1 MLFLRAAVLPGFWLP
16 RVRRVQL
23 VRSPAVTLP
32 SPVRTVHAGS
42 RVWGSAWA
50 GGGPVRGGGEE
61 DPREDEEEEED
72 ELLRAPPLLPLDT
85 QRVCVLHPD
94 VKRPA
99 GKKPRSTAEWQ
110 VAEAAALVRALPGW
124 SVASTLVVPSA
135 APGSRLVFGKGNFQ
149 DVTEKIK
156 GCQDITSVFLNVER
170 MAPPT
175 KKELESA
182 WGLRVFD
189 RFTLVLH
196 IFRCNARTREARMQ
210 LALAE
215 IPLLRSSV
223 NTDSGQQDQQ
233 GWGSRYIMGS
243 GESPTELRARAL
255 RDRELRLRR
264 VLERLRDKRR
274 LMRKERVRREFP
286 VVSVVGYT
294 NCGKTTLIQALTGEA
309 ALQPRDQPFA
319 TLDVTVHAGLLP
331 SRLRILYVDTIGF
344 LSQLPHSLIHAFSAT
359 LEDVAYSDVLVHVTD
374 VSHPDAELQKATVLS
389 TLRGLHLP
397 PALLESALEVH
408 SKVDLVPGYTPPC
421 SGALAVSA
429 ISGRGLDELKA
440 ALEASVL
447 RATGRQV
454 LTLCVRLGGPQL
466 GWLYKEAVVQQ
477 VQELPEGDAAHVT
490 VVITQAAYGRFRKLF
505 PIDAPSALP
514 H

>member
-1 MLFLRAAVLPGFWLP
+1 MLFPRVAALPGIWLL
-16 RVRRVQL
+16 RVRRVQHAL
-23 VRSPAVTLP
+23 SLAGTLP
-32 SPVRTVHAGS
+32 RPVRAVSAGS
-42 RVWGSAWA
+42 RALGSVWASD
-50 GGGPVRGGGEE
+50 GPVRGGGPE
-61 DPREDEEEEED
+61 DPREDEEEEE
-72 ELLRAPPLLPLDT
+72 LLRVPPLLPFDA

-99 GKKPRSTAEWQ
+99 GKTPRST
-110 VAEAAALVRALPGW
+110 
-124 SVASTLVVPSA
+124 
-135 APGSRLVFGKGNFQ
+135 
-149 DVTEKIK
+149 EKIR

-170 MAPPT
+170 MTPQT
-175 KKELESA
+175 QKELETA

-223 NTDSGQQDQQ
+223 SGDSEQQDQQ

-243 GESPTELRARAL
+243 GESFSELRARAL

-294 NCGKTTLIQALTGEA
+294 NCGKTTLIRALTGEA
-309 ALQPRDQPFA
+309 TLQPRDQPFA
-319 TLDVTVHAGLLP
+319 TLDVTVHEGRLP
-331 SRLRILYVDTIGF
+331 SRLRVLYVDTIGF

-389 TLRGLHLP
+389 TLRGLGLR
-397 PALLESALEVH
+397 PALLESAVEVH
-408 SKVDLVPGYTPPC
+408 SKVDLVPGHTTPC

-429 ISGRGLDELKA
+429 VSGRGLDELKA

-447 RATGRQV
+447 RATGRQL
-454 LTLCVRLGGPQL
+454 LTIRVRLGGPQL
-466 GWLYKEAVVQQ
+466 GWLYNEAVVQQ
-477 VQELPEGDAAHVT
+477 VQELPEGGAAHVT
-490 VVITQAAYGRFRKLF
+490 VVITQAAYGRFQKLF
-505 PIDAPSALP
+505 PTDITSDP
-514 H
+514 HTD

>member
-1 MLFLRAAVLPGFWLP
+1 MLFPRVAALPGIWLL
-16 RVRRVQL
+16 RVRRVQHAL
-23 VRSPAVTLP
+23 SLAGTLP
-32 SPVRTVHAGS
+32 RPVRAVSAGS
-42 RVWGSAWA
+42 RALGSVWASD
-50 GGGPVRGGGEE
+50 GPVRGGGPE
-61 DPREDEEEEED
+61 DPREDEEEEE
-72 ELLRAPPLLPLDT
+72 LLRVPPLLPFDA

-99 GKKPRSTAEWQ
+99 GKTPRST
-110 VAEAAALVRALPGW
+110 
-124 SVASTLVVPSA
+124 
-135 APGSRLVFGKGNFQ
+135 
-149 DVTEKIK
+149 EKIR

-170 MAPPT
+170 MTPQT
-175 KKELESA
+175 QKELETA

-223 NTDSGQQDQQ
+223 SGDSEQQDQQ

-243 GESPTELRARAL
+243 GESFSELRARAL

-294 NCGKTTLIQALTGEA
+294 NCGKTTLIRALTGEA
-309 ALQPRDQPFA
+309 TLQPRDQPFA
-319 TLDVTVHAGLLP
+319 TLDVTVHEGRLP
-331 SRLRILYVDTIGF
+331 SRLRVLYVDTIGF

-389 TLRGLHLP
+389 TLRGLGLR
-397 PALLESALEVH
+397 PALLESAVEVH
-408 SKVDLVPGYTPPC
+408 SKVDLVPGHTTPC

-429 ISGRGLDELKA
+429 VSGRGLDELKA

-447 RATGRQV
+447 RATGRQL
-454 LTLCVRLGGPQL
+454 LTIRVRLGGPQL
-466 GWLYKEAVVQQ
+466 G
-477 VQELPEGDAAHVT
+477 
-490 VVITQAAYGRFRKLF
+490 
-505 PIDAPSALP
+505 
-514 H
+514 

>member
-1 MLFLRAAVLPGFWLP
+1 MLFPRVAALPGIWLL
-16 RVRRVQL
+16 RVRRVQHAL
-23 VRSPAVTLP
+23 SLAGTLP
-32 SPVRTVHAGS
+32 RPVRAVSAGS
-42 RVWGSAWA
+42 RALGSVWASD
-50 GGGPVRGGGEE
+50 GPVRGGGRE
-61 DPREDEEEEED
+61 DPREDEEEED
-72 ELLRAPPLLPLDT
+72 ELLRVPPLLPFDA

-99 GKKPRSTAEWQ
+99 GKTPRSTAEWQ
-110 VAEAAALVRALPGW
+110 VAEASALVRALPGW
-124 SVASTLVVPSA
+124 SVARTLVVSSA
-135 APGSRLVFGKGNFQ
+135 APGSRQVFGKGNFR
-149 DVTEKIK
+149 DLTEKIR

-170 MAPPT
+170 MTPQT
-175 KKELESA
+175 QKELETA

-223 NTDSGQQDQQ
+223 SGDSEQQDQQ

-243 GESPTELRARAL
+243 GESFSELRARAL

-294 NCGKTTLIQALTGEA
+294 NCGKTTLIRALTGEA
-309 ALQPRDQPFA
+309 TLQPRDQPFA
-319 TLDVTVHAGLLP
+319 TLDVTVHEGRLP
-331 SRLRILYVDTIGF
+331 SRLRVLYVDTIGF

-389 TLRGLHLP
+389 TLRGLGLR
-397 PALLESALEVH
+397 PALLESAVEVH
-408 SKVDLVPGYTPPC
+408 SKVDLVPGHTTPC

-429 ISGRGLDELKA
+429 VSGRGLDELKA

-447 RATGRQV
+447 RATGRQL
-454 LTLCVRLGGPQL
+454 LTIRVRLGGPQL
-466 GWLYKEAVVQQ
+466 GWLYKEALVQQ
-477 VQELPEGDAAHVT
+477 VQELPEGGAAHVT
-490 VVITQAAYGRFRKLF
+490 VVITQAAYGRFQKLF
-505 PIDAPSALP
+505 PTDITSDP
-514 H
+514 HTD